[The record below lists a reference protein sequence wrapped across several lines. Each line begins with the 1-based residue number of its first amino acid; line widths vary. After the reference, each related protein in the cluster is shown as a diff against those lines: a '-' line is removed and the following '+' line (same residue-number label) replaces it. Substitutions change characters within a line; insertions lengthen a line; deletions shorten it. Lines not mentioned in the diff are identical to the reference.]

1 MGVHHGVNSSKILR
15 DPETCMKWCVT
26 EDEFKGTTHLQYSSC
41 DPSLSVILRLHYFF
55 NRQSKNSPAT

>member
-26 EDEFKGTTHLQYSSC
+26 EDEFKGTNHLMYNTVLLTLVY
-41 DPSLSVILRLHYFF
+41 LSYLDYIIFLID
-55 NRQSKNSPAT
+55 N